1 MEITGE
7 YRTFPCTFL
16 VLSCIIFL
24 HLFCGKIVGRKM
36 EDHVNFLRTDKH
48 KASSNLLI
56 VY

>member
-24 HLFCGKIVGRKM
+24 HLFCGKIVGRNM

-48 KASSNLLI
+48 KASSNLII

>member
-16 VLSCIIFL
+16 VSCIIFL
-24 HLFCGKIVGRKM
+24 HLFCGKIVGRNM